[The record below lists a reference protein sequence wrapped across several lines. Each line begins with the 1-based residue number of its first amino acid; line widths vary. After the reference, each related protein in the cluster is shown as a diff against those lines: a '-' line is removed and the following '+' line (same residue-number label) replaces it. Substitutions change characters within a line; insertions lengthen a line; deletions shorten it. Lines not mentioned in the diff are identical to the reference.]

1 MLIAMSGLQ
10 ATGKSRLA
18 AQLAR
23 RIGAVLVSV
32 DPIESAMTRAGL
44 WHNDATGLA
53 AYYVAET
60 VARQNL
66 EAGHEVIVDAAN
78 YVSQGRGMWIRLAE
92 EMSTDVVFLV
102 TVCSDGA
109 EHRRRVEQRRRELPG
124 IPEVSWDDVMKRNVE
139 TEMWGSEPRLAV
151 DTAREVDLDQLISL
165 VRCFGKAEEPMATRT
180 RRSAVPP
187 ARRASLVP

>member
-1 MLIAMSGLQ
+1 MLIAMAGLQ

-23 RIGAVLVSV
+23 RIDAVLVSV
-32 DPIESAMTRAGL
+32 DAVESAMTRAGL

-78 YVSQGRGMWIRLAE
+78 YVAEGRGMWIRLAE
-92 EMSTDVVFLV
+92 ETGTDVVFLV
-102 TVCSDGA
+102 TVCSDGD
-109 EHRRRVEQRRRELPG
+109 EHRRRVEQRRRQLPG
-124 IPEVSWDDVMKRNVE
+124 IPETSWDDVMKRNME

-165 VRCFGKAEEPMATRT
+165 VRCFGKAEDAVDAHS
-180 RRSAVPP
+180 RRPA